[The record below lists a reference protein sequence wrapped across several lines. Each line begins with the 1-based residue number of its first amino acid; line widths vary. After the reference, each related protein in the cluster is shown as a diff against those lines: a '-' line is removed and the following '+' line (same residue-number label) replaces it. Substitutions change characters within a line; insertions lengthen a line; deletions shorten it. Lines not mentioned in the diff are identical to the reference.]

1 MEHYVITVIKN
12 VNIYEII
19 QKCKK
24 IKTELESS
32 VKTQFRNFIFM
43 YANSKKYS

>member
-1 MEHYVITVIKN
+1 MECYVITVIKD
-12 VNIYEII
+12 VDIHEII

-32 VKTQFRNFIFM
+32 VKTQFRNFIFI
-43 YANSKKYS
+43 YANSKKHS